1 MKKIINDPKNV
12 VDEMVDGLVR
22 AYPQYLTKL
31 PDTEAMVRSD
41 QDSMQGKVGIVSGGG
56 SGHEPAHAGF
66 VGPGMLSAAV
76 AGQVF
81 TSPTPDQ
88 IYAAIKA
95 VDQGKGVF
103 LVVKNYSGD
112 VMNFDM
118 AKDMAELDNIQVKSI
133 VVDDDIAVKDS
144 LYTQGRRGV
153 AGTIFMHKILGAAAD
168 QGVDLDDLESLA
180 THVLPRIKTIAVALS
195 AATVP
200 EVGKPGFELAD
211 DEIEFGVGIHS
222 EPGYRREKIKP
233 SKQLVQE
240 LLGKLD
246 DELHLQSDH
255 QYAFL
260 VNGMGAT
267 PLMDQYVFC
276 HDLLDELATRHIQPA
291 FMKVGNYMTSI
302 DMAGISLTIFDVAE
316 SQWLVQATAM
326 ALISKVGGASG
337 PLYGTAF
344 LEMAKQSKI
353 DSDLGGLLAAALAG
367 IEKRGGATTG
377 DKTLID
383 VWAPV
388 VQAVQAGELTQ
399 DVIDDAVASTEP
411 MVAKKG
417 RASYLGERSVGHL
430 DPGAV
435 SSGYLFTTLLDTE
448 GIL

>member
-118 AKDMAELDNIQVKSI
+118 AKDMAELD
-133 VVDDDIAVKDS
+133 DI
-144 LYTQGRRGV
+144 QGRRGV

-316 SQWLVQATAM
+316 SQWLDYLQYPV
-326 ALISKVGGASG
+326 
-337 PLYGTAF
+337 
-344 LEMAKQSKI
+344 
-353 DSDLGGLLAAALAG
+353 
-367 IEKRGGATTG
+367 
-377 DKTLID
+377 KTIA
-383 VWAPV
+383 W
-388 VQAVQAGELTQ
+388 
-399 DVIDDAVASTEP
+399 S
-411 MVAKKG
+411 
-417 RASYLGERSVGHL
+417 
-430 DPGAV
+430 
-435 SSGYLFTTLLDTE
+435 
-448 GIL
+448 